1 MPNTSVHF
9 PEGMLDE
16 LDRLAAEAGVSRN
29 SVIVESCRHALK
41 ARRRWP
47 EAFFSDDHLTPAD
60 RRELRRSLRTF
71 TDAIVVNRHNRQ
83 RPPF

>member
-9 PEGMLDE
+9 PAGMLDE

-41 ARRRWP
+41 ARRGWP
-47 EAFFSDDHLTPAD
+47 EAFFSDDHLTAAD
-60 RRELRRSLRTF
+60 RRELKRSLRPF
-71 TDAIVVNRHNRQ
+71 TDALVADRHNRR